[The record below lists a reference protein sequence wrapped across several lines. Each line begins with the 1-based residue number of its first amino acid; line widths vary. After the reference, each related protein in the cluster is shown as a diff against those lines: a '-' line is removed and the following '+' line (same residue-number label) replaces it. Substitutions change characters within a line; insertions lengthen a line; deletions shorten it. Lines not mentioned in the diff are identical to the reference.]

1 MVAVAL
7 RQLLLLPCPLAAAAF
22 ATMPRIR
29 PLLLVQQVVLVL
41 LLLMAVLSMLV
52 VAGWFGRSGWMEWGV
67 SSGSFEFLA
76 MHAWAG

>member
-1 MVAVAL
+1 M
-7 RQLLLLPCPLAAAAF
+7 LLLLMAVVFMLVVVNGSVRMDRWHVCRAA
-22 ATMPRIR
+22 RR
-29 PLLLVQQVVLVL
+29 RGEVLLVL